1 MANISGLTYAQM
13 KHIANAMGIHATD
26 QSLWSDTQY
35 IRRLLSARG
44 FVTFDNEIPFESWDG
59 LPDLALLSIK
69 HYQENEGNF
78 WQG

>member
-13 KHIANAMGIHATD
+13 KRIANAMGIYATD

-44 FVTFDNEIPFESWDG
+44 FVTFDEEIPFES
-59 LPDLALLSIK
+59 
-69 HYQENEGNF
+69 
-78 WQG
+78 